1 MNSTNLT
8 TSEIMPN
15 FPLKIENLISAMEDG
30 ICLQSLDKKILQ
42 ANDSFAKLLD
52 LNKEELI
59 GKSCQEIFSLFKPGQ
74 NLICDK
80 LHSIIS
86 DFDHKIDIKNNFNTV
101 EETISYNIGQRLRI
115 RISPV
120 QQDSES
126 KLIGYLIVIRDV
138 TNVIQ
143 EERELARAEQL
154 ALIGELTAG
163 LAHEIRNPLA
173 GIQGAM
179 DILLTRDNISEF
191 DREVLSNARK
201 EVSRIDLSIRNLLER
216 SQLTAMKIV
225 PASITK
231 TTSQAVLLAK
241 EQIAAKMN
249 GNKINL
255 SYIMPSDPM
264 IIPIDTRKIEAAI
277 LNLILNALEAID
289 QKTGEITVRLYKNK
303 SQKSNPEAIIEVED
317 NGRGISAE
325 NLNKIFNPFFSTK
338 SNGTG
343 LGLAAVRRILRAHN
357 GRVEVKSKVGK
368 GSKFKLYLPYQK

>member
-1 MNSTNLT
+1 MDSTNLT
-8 TSEIMPN
+8 ITELMPS
-15 FPLKIENLISAMEDG
+15 FPLKVEHLIAAMEDG
-30 ICLQSLDKKILQ
+30 ICLQSLNKKILQ

-52 LNKEELI
+52 LKKEDLL

-86 DFDHKIDIKNNFNTV
+86 DFDSKIDSTNNLNTV
-101 EETISYNIGQRLRI
+101 EETITYNISQRLRI

-120 QQDSES
+120 QDSEN
-126 KLIGYLIVIRDV
+126 KLIGYLVVIRDV

-143 EERELARAEQL
+143 QERELARAEQL

-179 DILLTRDNISEF
+179 DILLTRSNIPESDKEI
-191 DREVLSNARK
+191 LTNARK

-216 SQLTAMKIV
+216 SRLTAMRIV
-225 PASITK
+225 PASIAETA
-231 TTSQAVLLAK
+231 SQAVLLAK

-249 GNKINL
+249 GNNINL
-255 SYIMPSDPM
+255 SYTAPSNPM

-289 QKTGEITVRLYKNK
+289 QKTGQIQVRLYKNK
-303 SQKSNPEAIIEVED
+303 SQKSNPEVVIEVED
-317 NGRGISAE
+317 NGRGISPE

-357 GRVEVKSKVGK
+357 GRVEVQSKLGK
-368 GSKFKLYLPYQK
+368 GSVFRLYLPYRK

>member
-1 MNSTNLT
+1 MNSTTLT

-86 DFDHKIDIKNNFNTV
+86 DFDRKIDGINNFNIV

-120 QQDSES
+120 QDSEN
-126 KLIGYLIVIRDV
+126 KLIGYLILIRNV
-138 TNVIQ
+138 ANVIQ
-143 EERELARAEQL
+143 QERELARAEQL

-179 DILLTRDNISEF
+179 DILLARDNISEF

-216 SQLTAMKIV
+216 SRLTAMKIV
-225 PASITK
+225 PASITE

-255 SYIMPSDPM
+255 SYIVPSDQM

-303 SQKSNPEAIIEVED
+303 SQKSSPEVIIEVED

>member
-1 MNSTNLT
+1 MDSTNLT
-8 TSEIMPN
+8 ITELMPS
-15 FPLKIENLISAMEDG
+15 FPLKIEHLIAAMEDG
-30 ICLQSLDKKILQ
+30 ICLQSLDKKIIQ
-42 ANDSFAKLLD
+42 ANDSFAKLLELKKED
-52 LNKEELI
+52 LL

-86 DFDHKIDIKNNFNTV
+86 DFDNKIDSTNNLNTV
-101 EETISYNIGQRLRI
+101 EETITHNISQRLRI

-120 QQDSES
+120 QDSEN

-143 EERELARAEQL
+143 QQRELARAEQL

-179 DILLTRDNISEF
+179 DILLTRSNIPESDKEI
-191 DREVLSNARK
+191 LTNARK
-201 EVSRIDLSIRNLLER
+201 EVNRIDLSIRNLLER
-216 SQLTAMKIV
+216 SRLTAMRIV
-225 PASITK
+225 PASITE

-249 GNKINL
+249 GNNINL
-255 SYIMPSDPM
+255 SYTAPRDPM

-289 QKTGEITVRLYKNK
+289 QQTGQIQVRLHKNK
-303 SQKSNPEAIIEVED
+303 LSKSSPEVVIEVED
-317 NGRGISAE
+317 NGRGISPE

-357 GRVEVKSKVGK
+357 GRVEVQSKLGK
-368 GSKFKLYLPYQK
+368 GSIFRLYLPCQK